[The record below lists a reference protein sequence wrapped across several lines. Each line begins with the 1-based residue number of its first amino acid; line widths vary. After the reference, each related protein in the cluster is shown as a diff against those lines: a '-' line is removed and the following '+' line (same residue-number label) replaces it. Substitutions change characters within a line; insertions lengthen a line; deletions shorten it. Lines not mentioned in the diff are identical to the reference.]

1 MTGFLNLDIKTL
13 IFANLQKRI
22 KEKNIDNLKASI
34 HIIIYLS
41 SMKRILS
48 SFLSLAIL
56 LCMNGYA
63 KAQDISLKAIRL
75 DNTKAL
81 HDFFRFKEGN
91 AVIISGHRGG
101 MVEGFPE
108 NSIATFENTLRN
120 TPAFYEIDPRLTKD
134 SVIVLMHDATLDRT
148 TTGTGK
154 VSDYTWEELKKFRLK
169 DPQGN
174 ITEFG
179 IPTLAEVIEWARG
192 KTILNLDKK
201 DVPFEMTAAIIKE
214 HKAEAFMM
222 LTVHSPEEARF
233 YLDKNPNSMFSAH
246 ILTPEMF
253 DRYDKAGIPWT
264 QIMAYIGPNV
274 KSENQ
279 KMYTLLHSKGVKCMI
294 SAAST
299 YDKLTTKEERAEA
312 YRKISSDGAD
322 VIETD
327 LPIEVSEALGN

>member
-1 MTGFLNLDIKTL
+1 
-13 IFANLQKRI
+13 
-22 KEKNIDNLKASI
+22 
-34 HIIIYLS
+34 
-41 SMKRILS
+41 MKRFLP
-48 SFLSLAIL
+48 SFLSIAIL
-56 LCMNGYA
+56 ICTHGYL
-63 KAQDISLKAIRL
+63 KAQDTSLQAINVK
-75 DNTKAL
+75 NTKAL
-81 HDFFRFKEGN
+81 YEFFKYKESDPI
-91 AVIISGHRGG
+91 IISGHRGG
-101 MVEGFPE
+101 MIEGFPE
-108 NSIATFENTLRN
+108 NSIATFENTLKH

-134 SVIVLMHDATLDRT
+134 SVIVLMHDATLERT

-174 ITEFG
+174 VTEFG

-201 DVPFEMTAAIIKE
+201 DVPLEMTAAIIKK
-214 HKAEAFMM
+214 HQAEAFVM

-264 QIMAYIGPNV
+264 QVMAYIGPNI
-274 KSENQ
+274 KPENQ
-279 KMYTLLHSKGVKCMI
+279 TMYALLHAKGVKCMI

-299 YDKLTTKEERAEA
+299 YDKLPIRSERAEA
-312 YRKISSDGAD
+312 YRKISLDGAD
-322 VIETD
+322 VIESD
-327 LPIEVSEALGN
+327 LPIEVSEALVRAGT